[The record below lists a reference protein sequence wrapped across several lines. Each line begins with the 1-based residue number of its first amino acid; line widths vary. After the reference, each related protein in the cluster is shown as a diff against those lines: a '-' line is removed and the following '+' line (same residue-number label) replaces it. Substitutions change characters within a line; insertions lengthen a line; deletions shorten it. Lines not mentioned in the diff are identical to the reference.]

1 MKNLSFFILFAGI
14 LGFVAC
20 KKDESGKV
28 SKNGYSYDLYKT
40 GKGELI
46 QVNDLVF
53 FDLQI
58 KHKDSL
64 LQDSKAN
71 PTQPEFLMP
80 ADSMVTTPNPVVDAM
95 KLMREGDSIVIRE
108 RIDTIKNLPPNMK
121 DWKEITYVIK
131 IKKVVTEKLKE
142 EVRQLEP
149 DVEKTTF
156 AKIAEYKSGG
166 IKDLKTTPT
175 GLKYTI
181 LSEGGG
187 PLPVK
192 GEAVNVYYYG
202 ATVSDSKKF
211 DSSYSRGTHFGVPLG
226 AGKVIP
232 GWEEALLLLKKGT
245 KAVVFIP
252 GKLAYGEQGIPDMI
266 APNAELA
273 FYIEVLK

>member
-1 MKNLSFFILFAGI
+1 MKNLSLFILFAGL

-20 KKDESGKV
+20 KKDESGKI
-28 SKNGYSYDLYKT
+28 SQNGYSYDLYKT

-58 KHKDSL
+58 KHKDSM
-64 LQDSKAN
+64 LQDSKMN

-131 IKKVVTEKLKE
+131 VKKVVTEKLKE
-142 EVRQLEP
+142 DVRKLEA
-149 DVEKTTF
+149 DVEKTTVEN
-156 AKIAEYKSGG
+156 IASYKTGG
-166 IKDLKTTPT
+166 LKDLKTTPT
-175 GLKYTI
+175 GLKYVI
-181 LSEGGG
+181 LSEGDG